1 MTGITFKVYV
11 ATATIR
17 SITMMVRRSDGE
29 GAKNVLSWGKRP
41 AGQSRVRTREIR

>member
-1 MTGITFKVYV
+1 MTGVTCRGFV

-17 SITMMVRRSDGE
+17 SITMMARRRDGE
-29 GAKNVLSWGKRP
+29 GAKKVFNWGKRP